1 MPTVAGILH
10 GSAATGEGLG
20 DGVWLAAA
28 DALGEV
34 DELLL
39 VLPQA
44 QSTTIASKALK
55 RMRGNIAAR
64 PSVFA
69 YSPPWPES

>member
-1 MPTVAGILH
+1 LH

-55 RMRGNIAAR
+55 RIRGNIAAR